1 MKQARGFTLIEL
13 AIVLVIITIL
23 IGGLAMPL
31 SAQIQARRIAETNR
45 TLEEAREALM
55 GYAMSRPASSS
66 SCTCTYTVGDT
77 GTCPTVLSSVTPSA
91 CTSLCPPAGNM
102 AWTPSCP
109 ATGTGP
115 LTITLPIA
123 RHYLPC
129 PDLSGVDPE
138 PNLDNDGVDGL
149 TDLNNGVE
157 DRRPGTPVGS
167 PYVAGAACAASSSDP
182 ASSTGNLPWVTLG
195 SAAQDAWG
203 NRLRYMVTA
212 SFADSS
218 TGFSSTNN
226 GNLQVCSASGCA
238 AVNVAGNVPAVL
250 VSYGPNGWGG
260 RNINGSTLAAP
271 TSADEKENTNT
282 DVNFVSRTPSKAG
295 DASGEFDD
303 LVVWISDSL
312 LKSRVCPAGGCP

>member
-1 MKQARGFTLIEL
+1 MTTQRGFTLIEL

-23 IGGLAMPL
+23 IGGLAVPL

-45 TLEEAREALM
+45 TLEEAREAIM
-55 GYAMSRPASSS
+55 GYAMSHIVSPPST
-66 SCTCTYTVGDT
+66 CTCVYKADT
-77 GTCPTVLSSVTPSA
+77 TLNTPDAPPDTSDDPDSTCPI
-91 CTSLCPPAGNM
+91 SLCP
-102 AWTPSCP
+102 T
-109 ATGTGP
+109 TGTAT
-115 LTITLPIA
+115 LTLPIA

-129 PDLSGVDPE
+129 PDLNGVDPE
-138 PNLDNDGVDGL
+138 PNLDNDGVGGL

-167 PYVAGAACAASSSDP
+167 PYVAGVTCAASSSDP

-218 TGFSSTNN
+218 TGFSSTNT

-238 AVNVAGNVPAVL
+238 VVNVAGNVPAVL

-260 RNINGSTLAAP
+260 RNINGNTLAAP
-271 TSADEKENTNT
+271 TSADELENTNA
-282 DVNFVSRTPSKAG
+282 DGNFVSRSPSKAG